1 MVLMTVVDGV
11 ERVYRN
17 VDNRLYLNYVNGF
30 LLMRNY
36 SRQGELYQLKGK
48 ERRLLR
54 KFGTVNITK

>member
-1 MVLMTVVDGV
+1 MVLMTIVDGE

-17 VDNRLYLNYVNGF
+17 VDRRLYLNYVNGF

-36 SRQGELYQLKGK
+36 AREGKLYQLIGR

-54 KFGTVNITK
+54 SFGTIDVK